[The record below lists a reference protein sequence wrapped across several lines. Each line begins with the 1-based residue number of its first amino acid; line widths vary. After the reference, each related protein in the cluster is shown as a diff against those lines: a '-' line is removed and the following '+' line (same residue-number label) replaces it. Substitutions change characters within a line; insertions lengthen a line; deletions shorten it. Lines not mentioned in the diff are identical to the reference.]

1 VGNVVSPLDFEEWYL
16 AQHPRLYAS
25 LVVFTGN
32 PDLAWDATDEA
43 FTRALQRWKS
53 VRVMDSPEGW
63 TYRVA
68 INVARRASRR
78 RRHEHALLS
87 RLGDEQVVAA
97 PAGEIWELVRAL
109 PERQR
114 MAVTLRY
121 LADLREPD
129 IAAVMG
135 ITRGTVASTLAKAR
149 RSLGELLA
157 DPTLTQEPT

>member
-1 VGNVVSPLDFEEWYL
+1 VASPLDFEEWYV

-43 FTRALQRWKS
+43 FTRALQRWKR
-53 VRVMDSPEGW
+53 VRMMDSPEGW

-78 RRHEHALLS
+78 RRHEHSLLS
-87 RLGDEQVVAA
+87 RLGDAQVVAA

-114 MAVTLRY
+114 MAVLMHKYQGMDYKEISKVLKLSESATKSLLFRAYETLR
-121 LADLREPD
+121 E
-129 IAAVMG
+129 
-135 ITRGTVASTLAKAR
+135 TLK
-149 RSLGELLA
+149 
-157 DPTLTQEPT
+157 QFV